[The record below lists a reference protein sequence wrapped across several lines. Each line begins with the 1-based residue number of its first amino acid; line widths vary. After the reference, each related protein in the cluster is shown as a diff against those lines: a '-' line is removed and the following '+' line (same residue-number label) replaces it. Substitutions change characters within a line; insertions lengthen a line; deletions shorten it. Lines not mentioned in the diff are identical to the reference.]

1 MIAIIVIFII
11 LLIVALFSNK
21 KSNIFIAFGLIDVFL
36 RIIDYIGNHTI
47 GAINNIINK
56 IFPSSIAEII
66 ANNSSGV
73 LQDIIMWAYVLLMSI
88 FFYYVLRLLIKRL

>member
-21 KSNIFIAFGLIDVFL
+21 KSNIFLAFGLIDVFL

-47 GAINNIINK
+47 DAVNNIINK